1 MARVLFI
8 RPGEVVPLGLSRYDQ
23 GYRVRFPV
31 FAWIRRGY
39 VIQRDHFARGLWR
52 LDVCAGS
59 DAAGLFLRW
68 SWVFVRG
75 TVEERN

>member
-8 RPGEVVPLGLSRYDQ
+8 RPGQVVPLGLSRYDQ
-23 GYRVRFPV
+23 GYRLRIPV

-39 VIQRDHFARGLWR
+39 LISQDQFARGLWR
-52 LDVCAGS
+52 FDIVAGS

-75 TVEERN
+75 TLEERD